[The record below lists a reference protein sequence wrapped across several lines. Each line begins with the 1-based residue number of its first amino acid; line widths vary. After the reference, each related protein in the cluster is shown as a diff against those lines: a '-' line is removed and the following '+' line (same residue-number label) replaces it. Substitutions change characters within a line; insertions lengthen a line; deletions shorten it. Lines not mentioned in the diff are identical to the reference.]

1 MSGRFDMAT
10 IDDPDA
16 DRKGKEEMA
25 DLDVSIIASSSKK
38 HKRGLKTMKKKTPL
52 IDMNTSVRRKR
63 LNSSLTKKLN
73 LSINSVQKQSLRAN
87 NRALAVN
94 LERTKQELRMA
105 LEMTQ
110 ELRREIQEKDMRI
123 VTLERVSGLRNEEI
137 EEEVLR
143 RVEQNHATLRGI
155 LTAMGESLFS
165 VSHNLSD
172 ALHHC
177 VQSSRRSTIGSRKT
191 SSVGGNSSNA
201 DLEVDINESAYQ
213 RSIYAQ
219 TQGSS
224 LPLPLGIVPQSEDLP
239 GPPHPAFSASAH
251 DMSVIAE
258 QTMCL
263 DDIEP
268 LSDLDTSLMNQDIS
282 EESEVEILK
291 PHVSNNK
298 SEKGKTQVSKLPQRV
313 PRKEKGANSGASGS
327 EVNNTDNTMVQDV
340 PNVNI
345 GQDVKGQNEVEKTE
359 ENVKDKSKT
368 SKKDKKVKEKN
379 EKAVEMVDRRG
390 TFVVADAKD
399 LNSEAKI
406 CTSNKSGVKEDDS
419 DDRRKTF
426 VKPQSPKVD
435 VKNDRR
441 GTFVVPAVPSESVE
455 EPEPMEDE
463 DQTRYFNTDMEMTE
477 VLSFSQPIS
486 SMSSSESMNKS
497 NESSGPSSAKKTNRE
512 ENREE
517 KTKTKDDS
525 KEKSKE
531 NSQKNSGK
539 VKESTGKSNL
549 EVLKNKLQKIKS
561 TDSLKSSKASKDES
575 EEATDK
581 AEEKKETET
590 NGKSVVEMRVSK
602 PGNFEYRV
610 SRKQEDGTRQPVPL
624 KPVSRSR
631 SRGKVK
637 LSKSTSDVI
646 TSLAK
651 TPGKPK
657 NVFDFGDR
665 TPTVTLDPKSL
676 YDDAEKNDEEKK
688 QVDSEKAEKD
698 QKSKKEGNKKSLK
711 EERKSGKSSGEVNGR
726 SAQSV
731 KETKLLPDNPV
742 YYVPLAKGSP
752 AVVKEPARQSRR
764 SRSKPRS
771 YKEASSDEDDLEEE
785 EGEVKSKAKGRGRSK
800 SRKRHSSGEEEQNS
814 RRTRSQSRGR
824 RDRKK
829 EEEEDG
835 GDQPMVEK
843 NKRQSRG
850 RSRTRKNKDE
860 DEEKGEDKV
869 IKERASR
876 SRTRKAAEVQ
886 ETDEKKDDTEEV
898 KIIRKT
904 RSRSRARS
912 VKRNVKEMEDCVTKD
927 SNTAAKEK
935 ESENRCNE
943 IQTEGVE
950 KSSSGEKPR
959 KSSKQFLESLRKST
973 DIGEKVEKQQTKAFL
988 ASLVNDKEKNTEGR
1002 KSTKHAEVL
1011 ASSSSE
1017 EDVQDKMVEEG
1028 QRIMSVNES
1037 LVDDLDEEKTKP
1049 SATVKDKSNKR
1060 KHHEVDDDRHCKE
1073 KVEDRKQKAETV
1085 KESTRDTQG
1094 KVKNESVKKTEE
1106 KDNGRSQSGKQKD
1119 AKVTDKSKGPESTVS
1134 ENKLA
1139 VNDRLSQFVRERGHP
1154 KPMMMEDDDDI
1165 TFSDFDKLYKH
1176 VSAKRASNSNTDGKL
1191 DDQEAARE
1199 DPKEEK
1205 KENGGK
1211 EVEPENLNLKT
1222 PTMSRPKSTKSAAKS
1237 RSKKSSKKN
1246 SSEKKESEKENSV
1259 EENVS
1264 QSKKKLEL
1272 LKKRLTQIEPGKPS
1286 LEPLSDV
1293 LTSQSLPCSP
1303 NSDEP
1308 DRKRRRRGEP
1318 VSYKEKPLNSKMRR
1332 GDAFFDSS

>member
-1 MSGRFDMAT
+1 
-10 IDDPDA
+10 
-16 DRKGKEEMA
+16 
-25 DLDVSIIASSSKK
+25 
-38 HKRGLKTMKKKTPL
+38 
-52 IDMNTSVRRKR
+52 MN
-63 LNSSLTKKLN
+63 
-73 LSINSVQKQSLRAN
+73 
-87 NRALAVN
+87 
-94 LERTKQELRMA
+94 
-105 LEMTQ
+105 
-110 ELRREIQEKDMRI
+110 
-123 VTLERVSGLRNEEI
+123 
-137 EEEVLR
+137 
-143 RVEQNHATLRGI
+143 
-155 LTAMGESLFS
+155 
-165 VSHNLSD
+165 
-172 ALHHC
+172 
-177 VQSSRRSTIGSRKT
+177 
-191 SSVGGNSSNA
+191 
-201 DLEVDINESAYQ
+201 
-213 RSIYAQ
+213 
-219 TQGSS
+219 
-224 LPLPLGIVPQSEDLP
+224 
-239 GPPHPAFSASAH
+239 
-251 DMSVIAE
+251 
-258 QTMCL
+258 
-263 DDIEP
+263 
-268 LSDLDTSLMNQDIS
+268 IS

-298 SEKGKTQVSKLPQRV
+298 SEKGKAQVSKLPQRV
-313 PRKEKGANSGASGS
+313 PRKEKGAANSGASGS
-327 EVNNTDNTMVQDV
+327 EVNNTDNTMVQDG
-340 PNVNI
+340 PNFNTD
-345 GQDVKGQNEVEKTE
+345 QDVKGQNKGIGQDVRGQNEAEKTG
-359 ENVKDKSKT
+359 ENVKEKSKT

-379 EKAVEMVDRRG
+379 EKAVEMADRRG
-390 TFVVADAKD
+390 TFVVTDAKE
-399 LNSEAKI
+399 LNLQAKI
-406 CTSNKSGVKEDDS
+406 CTSNKSGVEEDDS
-419 DDRRKTF
+419 EDRRKTF

-441 GTFVVPAVPSESVE
+441 GTFVVPAVPSENPE

-486 SMSSSESMNKS
+486 SISSSESMNKS
-497 NESSGPSSAKKTNRE
+497 NESSGPGSAKKTNSE
-512 ENREE
+512 ENGEE
-517 KTKTKDDS
+517 KTKRKDDV

-539 VKESTGKSNL
+539 VKESSGKSNL

-561 TDSLKSSKASKDES
+561 TDSMKSSKASKDES

-581 AEEKKETET
+581 SEEKKETEA

-631 SRGKVK
+631 SKGKVK

-665 TPTVTLDPKSL
+665 TPTVTLDPRSL
-676 YDDAEKNDEEKK
+676 YDDTEKNDEEKK
-688 QVDSEKAEKD
+688 QEVGSEKAEKD
-698 QKSKKEGNKKSLK
+698 QKSKKEGNKKSSK
-711 EERKSGKSSGEVNGR
+711 EERKSGKSSGEVNGW

-731 KETKLLPDNPV
+731 KGTKLLPDNPV

-800 SRKRHSSGEEEQNS
+800 SRKRHSSGGEEEKSS

-835 GDQPMVEK
+835 ENQPVVEK

-850 RSRTRKNKDE
+850 RSRTRKNNDE

-912 VKRNVKEMEDCVTKD
+912 VKRNVKETEDCVTKD
-927 SNTAAKEK
+927 SNTAAKEE

-959 KSSKQFLESLRKST
+959 KSSRQFLESLRKST

-988 ASLVNDKEKNTEGR
+988 ASLVNEKEKNTEGR

-1028 QRIMSVNES
+1028 QRMSVNES
-1037 LVDDLDEEKTKP
+1037 LVDDVDEEKTK

-1085 KESTRDTQG
+1085 KESTRDTQE
-1094 KVKNESVKKTEE
+1094 KVKDESVKKTEE

-1119 AKVTDKSKGPESTVS
+1119 AKVTDKSKGPDSTVS
-1134 ENKLA
+1134 E
-1139 VNDRLSQFVRERGHP
+1139 VSDRLSQFVRERGHP

-1176 VSAKRASNSNTDGKL
+1176 VSAKRASNSNTDEKL

-1222 PTMSRPKSTKSAAKS
+1222 PSMSRPKSTKSAAKS

-1246 SSEKKESEKENSV
+1246 SSEKKVSEKENSV
-1259 EENVS
+1259 EEVS
-1264 QSKKKLEL
+1264 KCIFKQYFLCIKT
-1272 LKKRLTQIEPGKPS
+1272 LK
-1286 LEPLSDV
+1286 
-1293 LTSQSLPCSP
+1293 
-1303 NSDEP
+1303 
-1308 DRKRRRRGEP
+1308 
-1318 VSYKEKPLNSKMRR
+1318 
-1332 GDAFFDSS
+1332 